1 MLFGRDDVKH
11 IPAHTVVRFS
21 LRKSRARQR
30 LVQRY
35 ARRDRLRE
43 RFYPVFGLAV
53 SALNEL
59 CKRISPLG
67 EQAQALAFAVFF
79 GQKRLYLLLLPD
91 FHRRASLK
99 AKSRLKARPY
109 TP

>member
-1 MLFGRDDVKH
+1 MLFGRDDVEH
-11 IPAHTVVRFS
+11 TPAYTVVHFRP
-21 LRKSRARQR
+21 RKSRAGQR

-59 CKRISPLG
+59 CKRISLLG
-67 EQAQALAFAVFF
+67 EQAQALAFAVLF
-79 GQKRLYLLLLPD
+79 GQE
-91 FHRRASLK
+91 
-99 AKSRLKARPY
+99 
-109 TP
+109 